1 LSASCR
7 PTIKTPLAGLR
18 AIAWS
23 STFGVTQMISFLM
36 LTRAAII
43 NWTTLAALPLAITF
57 DAIEGELERQ
67 GVKLPED

>member
-1 LSASCR
+1 
-7 PTIKTPLAGLR
+7 
-18 AIAWS
+18 
-23 STFGVTQMISFLM
+23 MISFLM

-67 GVKLPED
+67 GVKLPEDWPATPAANTATS

>member
-1 LSASCR
+1 
-7 PTIKTPLAGLR
+7 
-18 AIAWS
+18 
-23 STFGVTQMISFLM
+23 MISFLM

-67 GVKLPED
+67 CVKLPED